1 VFFFILKKIMK
12 MLQKHSQKGKSKR
25 LPETLEE
32 RVHRHLTDINS
43 KISDEDIRDA
53 KTGSAMS
60 EETNAELQPVPRKR
74 NKRKESGSGKQ
85 KKETKIDIPEKQT
98 TPWDLLSEGYD

>member
-1 VFFFILKKIMK
+1 MP
-12 MLQKHSQKGKSKR
+12 QKQSQKGESKR

-32 RVHRHLTDINS
+32 RVHRHLTDVNS

-53 KTGSAMS
+53 KTGSATS
-60 EETNAELQPVPRKR
+60 EETNVELQPVQRKR
-74 NKRKESGSGKQ
+74 NKRKDSGSVKQ
-85 KKETKIDIPEKQT
+85 KKETKIDTPEKQT